1 MKVNLKLI
9 EKNMIRGV
17 ENMQT
22 LYQFQTAEHIVA
34 GPNSIQKLG
43 EHLHLIG
50 TNVQSALIIT
60 QPSIKGLG
68 FIDEIISQLSSQDIK
83 TDISTNILPEPTVEN
98 IEEVFASIANK
109 HYDVLIGI
117 GGGSVLD
124 ATKILA
130 VLKTNDNVVTELL
143 GTDLVRKPGI
153 PTILIPTTSG
163 TGAEVTPNAIVTLP
177 DEELKVGIV
186 SKYLLPKVVFIDPIL
201 TLGLPKPITA
211 ATGMDAFTH
220 SLESFISNKANPIS
234 DMFALESIRLISSSI
249 VEAYQNGSSVDARE
263 KMLLGS
269 MYGGMALTSAGTAA
283 VHALAYPL
291 GGKFKIA
298 HGVANSMLL
307 PHVMKFNMDAITNR
321 LFQVAEPM
329 GIDVQGY
336 SEAEV
341 AEKVVERIVEWTNIL
356 EIPQNLK
363 EYGVNEEDLPKL
375 AVSASQ
381 VTRLLN
387 NNPKELSLEDMEAI
401 YRQLLV

>member
-1 MKVNLKLI
+1 MQKL
-9 EKNMIRGV
+9 
-17 ENMQT
+17 
-22 LYQFQTAEHIVA
+22 YPFQTAGHIVA
-34 GPNSIQKLG
+34 GRHSLQSLG
-43 EHLHLIG
+43 EHLHLVG
-50 TNVQSALIIT
+50 SVRSALLIT
-60 QPSIKGLG
+60 QPSMKALGAADELVKQLADKG
-68 FIDEIISQLSSQDIK
+68 IRADMITS
-83 TDISTNILPEPTVEN
+83 ILPEPTIHN
-98 IEEVFASIANK
+98 IEEVYRGIAGED
-109 HYDVLIGI
+109 YDVLIGL

-124 ATKILA
+124 ATKILS
-130 VLKTNDNVVTELL
+130 VLKTSGGSVRELL
-143 GTDLVRKPGI
+143 GTDLVKRPGI

-177 DEELKVGIV
+177 EEELKVGIV
-186 SKYLLPKVVFIDPIL
+186 SKHMLPRLVFIDPML

-263 KMLLGS
+263 NMLLGS

-307 PHVMKFNMDAITNR
+307 PHVMRFNMDAITER
-321 LFQVAEPM
+321 LSRVAGAM
-329 GIDVQGY
+329 GI
-336 SEAEV
+336 EV
-341 AEKVVERIVEWTNIL
+341 GNVSQAGAAEKVVERIVEWTKTL
-356 EIPQNLK
+356 EIPQDLRSF
-363 EYGVNEEDLPKL
+363 GVQETDVPEM
-375 AVSASQ
+375 AVSASK

-387 NNPKELSLEDMEAI
+387 NNPKVLSLADMEAI
-401 YRQLLV
+401 YHRLLAH